1 MWYFNIPFWNFLRK
15 TRPKTQHFPKKSIFF
30 FHLTKRNVLLPV
42 SYTKIDFL
50 ELMIKT
56 FFTLK
61 TIYKYTIITGLV
73 IFLVA
78 CSTRRNNL
86 LSRNSHALSTK
97 YNILYNGGVALDK
110 GVANLKS
117 QYQDNFWEIL
127 PVERMQ
133 VVKQELDETKTKEKN
148 ADFERSETKATK
160 AIQKHSMNIDGSEK
174 NYQIDEAYLMLGQT
188 RYYDQ
193 RFVPAL
199 EAFNY
204 VLYKYP
210 TSDKINIVK
219 IWREKTNMRMD
230 NDAVAVEN
238 LRKLFKE
245 IKFKDQ
251 VFADANATLAQAF
264 INLKEKDS
272 AIAKLKLANEF
283 TKSKEEKARY
293 NYILGQLYDEQGHK
307 DSAFVAYQNIINMK
321 RKAAR
326 QYTIHAHIGQA
337 KQFDFE
343 KGDTVAFLKKYNKL
357 LIDRENRPYL
367 DALNHQMG
375 LFYDKAKNSK
385 QAKKYYNASLK
396 KKTADEYTI
405 ASNYRNLA
413 EIYFNEAKYVTA
425 GKYYDSTMT
434 YLNDRS
440 REFRLISKK
449 RENLDDVIKYE
460 GIAQHNDSILKIAK
474 MSDSEKDTYFKEVIE
489 KLKKEEEKQRLLD
502 EKAAKEKELDAANNG
517 DVVDSK
523 GKDNSGKE
531 TKKKPIVPTQNPN
544 AITGDFYFYN
554 PKTVAFGVKEFA
566 KRWGGRSLVEGW
578 RLINT
583 KEEIKRPTDDNPSG
597 NDVTDTKGDGKDKT
611 AGKDDEKYTT
621 AYYLKSIPTATKD
634 LDSIAKERNFA
645 YYQLGSIYKEKF
657 KEYQRAADK
666 LEKLLVNNPEERL
679 VLPSMYNLYK
689 IYEILDKNK
698 AADMKARIIAQYPD
712 SRYAQIISN
721 SGSGTAIA
729 SKPDEAYDQLYADYL
744 KGNYREVLPKTE
756 LAIEQ
761 FTGEELLPKFELLKA
776 NLNGKLKGVAE
787 LKKGLNYVALTYPN
801 TFEGKQTEKFITERL
816 PQLEA
821 LAFNTETPTNWK
833 ILFKADNLEDKETK
847 KLLEKITNFAK
858 DRTVE
863 KLTIST
869 DIYTLTENFFVIHG
883 MKTVESAQQIAQV
896 LRDFKDY
903 KIAQKSIVISSE
915 NYKVLQAKKNL
926 DEYMAVNWL
935 EKPIVVKPKAAIVT
949 TAPDPDAVPQ
959 KIKRI
964 EKPKPTNNDVM
975 DNGGKGKTRQ
985 PQKEMDAKTEMESDD
1000 ALPSRMPPSL
1010 PKK

>member
-1 MWYFNIPFWNFLRK
+1 M
-15 TRPKTQHFPKKSIFF
+15 
-30 FHLTKRNVLLPV
+30 
-42 SYTKIDFL
+42 
-50 ELMIKT
+50 
-56 FFTLK
+56 
-61 TIYKYTIITGLV
+61 V

-110 GVANLKS
+110 GVADLKS
-117 QYQDNFWEIL
+117 KYQDNFWEIL

-133 VVKQELDETKTKEKN
+133 VIKQETDETKGKENKN
-148 ADFERSETKATK
+148 ANFERSETKATK

-272 AIAKLKLANEF
+272 AIAKLKLAHEF

-293 NYILGQLYDEQGHK
+293 QLILGQLYDAQGYK
-307 DSAFVAYQNIINMK
+307 DSAFVAYQNIIDMK
-321 RKAAR
+321 RKAAK
-326 QYTIHAHIGQA
+326 QYTIQAHVGQA

-343 KGDTVAFLKKYNKL
+343 KGDTISFLKKYNDL
-357 LIDRENRPYL
+357 LKDRENRPYL
-367 DALNHQMG
+367 DMLNHQLG
-375 LFYDKAKNSK
+375 LFYDKSKNIK

-396 KKTADEYTI
+396 KKSADEYLI

-413 EIYFNEAKYVTA
+413 EIYFNDAKYVTA

-440 REFRLISKK
+440 REYRLISKK

-460 GIAQHNDSILKIAK
+460 GIAQRNDSILKIAK
-474 MSDSEKDTYFKEVIE
+474 MSDSEKDAYFKDFIE
-489 KLKKEEEKQRLLD
+489 KLKKDEEKKRILD

-517 DVVDSK
+517 DVVDAK
-523 GKDNSGKE
+523 GKDNSGKDS
-531 TKKKPIVPTQNPN
+531 KKKPVVPIQNPN

-554 PKTVAFGVKEFA
+554 PKTVAYGIKEFA
-566 KRWGGRSLVEGW
+566 KRWGERSLVEGW

-583 KEEIKRPTDDNPSG
+583 KEEIKRPTDENQSG
-597 NDVTDTKGDGKDKT
+597 NGNDTTDAKGDGKDKT
-611 AGKDDEKYTT
+611 SGKSDEKYTT
-621 AYYLKSIPTATKD
+621 AYYLKSIPTQTKV
-634 LDSIAKERNFA
+634 LDSISKERNFA

-657 KEYQRAADK
+657 KEYQLAANK

-679 VLPSMYNLYK
+679 ILPSMYNLYK
-689 IYEILDKNK
+689 IYEIIDKNK
-698 AADMKARIIAQYPD
+698 AAEMKARIIAQYPD

-721 SGSGTAIA
+721 SESTTAIV
-729 SKPDEAYDQLYADYL
+729 SKPNEAYDQLYADYE

-756 LAIEQ
+756 QAIEQ
-761 FTGEELLPKFELLKA
+761 FAGEELLPKFELLKA

-847 KLLEKITNFAK
+847 KLLEKITTFAK

-903 KIAQKSIVISSE
+903 KITQKSIVISSE
-915 NYKVLQAKKNL
+915 NYKVVQAKKNL
-926 DEYMAVNWL
+926 DEYTAVNWL
-935 EKPIVVKPKAAIVT
+935 EKPIVVKAKPVIATTVLDAI
-949 TAPDPDAVPQ
+949 PQ
-959 KIKRI
+959 KTKRI
-964 EKPKPTNNDVM
+964 EKPKPTTNETIDK
-975 DNGGKGKTRQ
+975 GGKIGIKQDQRGMEPQNEMGTEDAMPSKT
-985 PQKEMDAKTEMESDD
+985 
-1000 ALPSRMPPSL
+1000 PPSM

>member
-1 MWYFNIPFWNFLRK
+1 
-15 TRPKTQHFPKKSIFF
+15 
-30 FHLTKRNVLLPV
+30 
-42 SYTKIDFL
+42 
-50 ELMIKT
+50 MIKT

-61 TIYKYTIITGLV
+61 TIYKYIIITSLV

-78 CSTRRNNL
+78 CSTKKNNFV
-86 LSRNSHALSTK
+86 SRNSHALSTK

-110 GVANLKS
+110 GVTELKS
-117 QYQDNFWEIL
+117 KYKDNFWEIL

-133 VVKQELDETKTKEKN
+133 ISKEEITPTETKN
-148 ADFERSETKATK
+148 ANFERSETKATK

-174 NYQIDEAYLMLGQT
+174 NYQMDESYLMLGKT

-210 TSDKINIVK
+210 KSDKINEVK

-230 NDAVAVEN
+230 NDAVAVDN
-238 LRKLFKE
+238 LRKLLKE

-251 VFADANATLAQAF
+251 IFADANATLAQAF
-264 INLKEKDS
+264 LNLKEKDS
-272 AIAKLKLANEF
+272 AVSKLKLANQF

-293 NYILGQLYDEQGHK
+293 QFILGQLYDLQGQK
-307 DSAFVAYQNIINMK
+307 DSAFVAYQSIIDMK
-321 RKAAR
+321 RKAAKQYSIQAHAR
-326 QYTIHAHIGQA
+326 QAQ
-337 KQFDFE
+337 QFDFE
-343 KGDTVAFLKKYNKL
+343 KGDTIAFLKKFNNL
-357 LIDRENRPYL
+357 LKDRENRPFL
-367 DALNHQMG
+367 DVLNHQMG
-375 LFYDKAKNSK
+375 LFYDKSK
-385 QAKKYYNASLK
+385 KITQAKKFYNASLK
-396 KKTADEYTI
+396 SKPEDEYLI

-413 EIYFNEAKYVTA
+413 EIYFNDAKYVTA

-434 YLNDRS
+434 YLNERS

-474 MSDSEKDTYFKEVIE
+474 MSDSDKDIYFKNFIE
-489 KLKKEEEKQRLLD
+489 NLKKEEDKQRLLD
-502 EKAAKEKELDAANNG
+502 EKLSKEKDIEASKNG
-517 DVVDSK
+517 EVSDEKTQENSEK
-523 GKDNSGKE
+523 NKSGKIP
-531 TKKKPIVPTQNPN
+531 KKKPVDKPVQNTT

-554 PKTVAFGVKEFA
+554 PKTVAYGIKEFI
-566 KRWGGRSLVEGW
+566 KKWGARAHVDGW
-578 RLINT
+578 RLIST
-583 KEEIKRPTDDNPSG
+583 KEEIKTPVDDNQTG
-597 NDVTDTKGDGKDKT
+597 NETTDSKSDGKDKT
-611 AGKDDEKYTT
+611 NTKDNDKYTT
-621 AYYLKSIPTATKD
+621 AYYLKTIPTAKKA
-634 LDSIAKERNFA
+634 LDSLSKERNFA

-689 IYEILDKNK
+689 IYEIIDKSKALDIKS
-698 AADMKARIIAQYPD
+698 RIIAQYPD

-721 SGSGTAIA
+721 SGSTVAIV
-729 SKPDEAYDQLYADYL
+729 SKPEETYDQLYADYG

-833 ILFKADNLEDKETK
+833 ILFKADNLEDTETK
-847 KLLEKITNFAK
+847 KLAEKITKFAK

-863 KLTIST
+863 KLFVST
-869 DIYTLTENFFVIHG
+869 DIYTLTENFLVIHG
-883 MKTVESAQQIAQV
+883 MKTLESAQQIAQV

-903 KIAQKSIVISSE
+903 KIVQKSIVISSE
-915 NYKVLQAKKNL
+915 NYKVVQAKKNI
-926 DEYMAVNWL
+926 DEYTAVNWL
-935 EKPIVVKPKAAIVT
+935 EKPIVVKAKQALVPTEPADI
-949 TAPDPDAVPQ
+949 PQ
-959 KIKRI
+959 KNKKI
-964 EKPKPTNNDVM
+964 EKPKPTTNEAINNGVKSGAKQNSRSVDS
-975 DNGGKGKTRQ
+975 
-985 PQKEMDAKTEMESDD
+985 KTEMESED
-1000 ALPSRMPPSL
+1000 ALPSRTPPSM